1 MFEAC
6 YKNEAIVKCLSSYLP
21 DGVIYD
27 DDLSKT
33 MTVNAVRKVLSSKPD
48 KLYKNRIGL
57 RDIKV
62 VGLRENY
69 ADLIDV
75 EYHKEMCPMPP
86 LEVWIKVKNWYPIG
100 TMIEREFPKDS
111 GLIYDATVTDIDI
124 ETKRYKL
131 KWDDD
136 DEFLEKE
143 DNYTGQQIGIYLSLE
158 EMSKFKVGETVRK
171 MFDKLWH
178 DGKI

>member
-1 MFEAC
+1 M
-6 YKNEAIVKCLSSYLP
+6 
-21 DGVIYD
+21 
-27 DDLSKT
+27 
-33 MTVNAVRKVLSSKPD
+33 
-48 KLYKNRIGL
+48 
-57 RDIKV
+57 RDIKA

-100 TMIEREFPKDS
+100 TMIKREFVKVS
-111 GLIYDATVTDIDI
+111 GVIYDATVTDIDI

-131 KWDDD
+131 KWDDE

-143 DNYTGQQIGIYLSLE
+143 DNYT
-158 EMSKFKVGETVRK
+158 V
-171 MFDKLWH
+171 
-178 DGKI
+178 